1 MSMGIPLDS
10 VDGKGLGRVEGE
22 VLREGSVEEGQ
33 SI

>member
-1 MSMGIPLDS
+1 MSMGIPLNN
-10 VDGKGLGRVEGE
+10 VDRRGLGRVEGK